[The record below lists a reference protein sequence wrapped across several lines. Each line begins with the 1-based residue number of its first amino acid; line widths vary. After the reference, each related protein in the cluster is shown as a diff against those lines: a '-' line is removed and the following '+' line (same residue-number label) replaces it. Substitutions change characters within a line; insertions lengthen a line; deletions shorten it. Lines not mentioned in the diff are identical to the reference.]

1 MRDHIITSPHEV
13 PHKSQSE
20 KNQHIHNTYIYIFT
34 YTHTYIYI
42 NLFATIQVYKTPY
55 AKFHHFLLAKLLQ
68 PPPQARLYGPG
79 GRWSRDAADA
89 APAAASDRRRRADL
103 GAAGRQQPDGLEV
116 ARDLEELVIGI

>member
-1 MRDHIITSPHEV
+1 MKYHINH
-13 PHKSQSE
+13 
-20 KNQHIHNTYIYIFT
+20 NQKKINIYIIHIYIYLFT

-79 GRWSRDAADA
+79 GRWSRGAADDAADA

-116 ARDLEELVIGI
+116 AGDLEELVIGI

>member
-1 MRDHIITSPHEV
+1 MKYHINH
-13 PHKSQSE
+13 
-20 KNQHIHNTYIYIFT
+20 NQKKINIYIIHIYLYLFT

-42 NLFATIQVYKTPY
+42 YLFATIQVYKTPY

-116 ARDLEELVIGI
+116 AGDLEELVIGI